1 MYKKSLFNREQAE
14 LLIRNIEATAV
25 HEENADLLLKTITP

>member
-14 LLIRNIEATAV
+14 KLIQNIEATAV
-25 HEENADLLLKTITP
+25 HEENAELLLKTSTL